1 MTLRFRIVL
10 LGWMLLGFSL
20 SLSAGSIPT
29 TRLPKLRSAAVL
41 VKDQRSG
48 EFLVSKQ
55 ADVAMPIAS
64 LTKLMTAMVIL
75 DAHLDMDKVITIEE
89 ADKDTLRNSH
99 SHLFIGTQLTR
110 REALLVAL
118 MASENRAARAL
129 GRTFP
134 GGVQALVRA
143 MNEKAKALGLSETR
157 FEDPAGLS
165 DGNVSSAHNLS
176 KLVESACGYPL
187 IGMYSTQPET
197 TIQSGRKQL
206 RFVNTNALV
215 RNPRWQ
221 IGLSKTGYIEEAGRC
236 LVMQT
241 QLAQR
246 PVLMVLLNS
255 TGKNT
260 RLGDAN
266 RIKQWLEGPKPRQ
279 QITQV
284 EITANSAMR

>member
-1 MTLRFRIVL
+1 MTSRFRIVL
-10 LGWMLLGFSL
+10 LGWILLGFSL

-89 ADKDTLRNSH
+89 ADKDRLRNSH
-99 SHLFIGTQLTR
+99 SHLYIGTQLTR

-134 GGVQALVRA
+134 GGVPALVRA
-143 MNEKAKALGLSETR
+143 MNEKAKALELSETR

-165 DGNVSSAHNLS
+165 DGNVSSARNLS
-176 KLVESACGYPL
+176 RLVETACGYPL

-197 TIQSGRKQL
+197 TIRTGRKQL

-266 RIKQWLEGPKPRQ
+266 RIRQWLEGPKPYRKSQ
-279 QITQV
+279 K
-284 EITANSAMR
+284 

>member
-1 MTLRFRIVL
+1 MNLRFRTVL
-10 LGWMLLGFSL
+10 LGWILLGFSL

-29 TRLPKLRSAAVL
+29 ARLPKLHSAAVL

-89 ADKDTLRNSH
+89 ADKDRLRNSH
-99 SHLFIGTQLTR
+99 SHLYIGTQLTR

-134 GGVQALVRA
+134 GGVPALVRA
-143 MNEKAKALGLSETR
+143 MNEKAKALGLNETK

-165 DGNVSSAHNLS
+165 DGNVSSARNLS
-176 KLVESACGYPL
+176 RLVETACGYPL

-197 TIQSGRKQL
+197 TIRTGRKQL

-215 RNPRWQ
+215 RNPRWH
-221 IGLSKTGYIEEAGRC
+221 IGLSKTGYIEESGRC

-266 RIKQWLEGPKPRQ
+266 RIRQWLEGPKPSRKSQ
-279 QITQV
+279 K
-284 EITANSAMR
+284 

>member
-1 MTLRFRIVL
+1 MILRSGIVL
-10 LGWMLLGFSL
+10 LGLLISGFPL
-20 SLSAGSIPT
+20 QLSAGSIPT
-29 TRLPKLRSAAVL
+29 THLPKLRSAAVL
-41 VKDQRSG
+41 VRDLRTG
-48 EFLVSKQ
+48 ELLVAKQ
-55 ADVAMPIAS
+55 ADVVMPIAS
-64 LTKLMTAMVIL
+64 LTKLMTAMVVL
-75 DAHLDMDKVITIEE
+75 DAHLDMEKVITIEE
-89 ADKDTLRNSH
+89 ADKDRLRNSH
-99 SHLFIGTQLTR
+99 SHLLIGTPLTR

-134 GGVQALVRA
+134 GGIQALVYA
-143 MNEKAKALGLSETR
+143 MNEKAKALGLSETK

-165 DGNVSSAHNLS
+165 DSNVSSAHDLG
-176 KLVESACGYPL
+176 KIVEAACGYPL
-187 IGMYSTQPET
+187 ICMYSTELEA
-197 TIQSGRKQL
+197 TIQSGKRQL

-215 RNPRWQ
+215 RNPQWQ

-255 TGKNT
+255 VGKDS

-266 RIKQWLEGPKPRQ
+266 RIKQWLEGPKPGQKSRK
-279 QITQV
+279 
-284 EITANSAMR
+284 

>member
-1 MTLRFRIVL
+1 MTLRFRVIL
-10 LGWMLLGFSL
+10 LGWILLGFSL

-29 TRLPKLRSAAVL
+29 TKVPKLRSAAVL

-89 ADKDTLRNSH
+89 ADKDRLRNSH
-99 SHLFIGTQLTR
+99 SHLFVGIQLTR
-110 REALLVAL
+110 RDALLVTL

-134 GGVQALVRA
+134 GGVPALVRA

-165 DGNVSSAHNLS
+165 DGNVSSARNLS
-176 KLVESACGYPL
+176 KLVEAACGYPL
-187 IGMYSTQPET
+187 IGMYSTQSET
-197 TIQSGRKQL
+197 TIRTGRKQL

-221 IGLSKTGYIEEAGRC
+221 IGLSKTGYIEESGRC

-255 TGKNT
+255 NGKNT

-266 RIKQWLEGPKPRQ
+266 RIRQWIEGPKPSRK
-279 QITQV
+279 
-284 EITANSAMR
+284 SKK

>member
-1 MTLRFRIVL
+1 MALRFRIIL
-10 LGWMLLGFSL
+10 LGWILLGFSL

-29 TRLPKLRSAAVL
+29 TRLPRLRSAAVL

-48 EFLVSKQ
+48 ELLVSKQ
-55 ADVAMPIAS
+55 ANVAMPIAS
-64 LTKLMTAMVIL
+64 LTKLMTAMAIL
-75 DAHLDMDKVITIEE
+75 DAHLDMDQVITIEE

-99 SHLFIGTQLTR
+99 SHLFIGIQLTR

-143 MNEKAKALGLSETR
+143 MNEKAKALGLSETK

-165 DGNVSSAHNLS
+165 DGNVSSARNLS
-176 KLVESACGYPL
+176 KLVETACGYPL
-187 IGMYSTQPET
+187 IGMYSTQSDA

-215 RNPRWQ
+215 RNPHWQ

-266 RIKQWLEGPKPRQ
+266 RIKQWLEGPTKSSRK
-279 QITQV
+279 
-284 EITANSAMR
+284 SRK